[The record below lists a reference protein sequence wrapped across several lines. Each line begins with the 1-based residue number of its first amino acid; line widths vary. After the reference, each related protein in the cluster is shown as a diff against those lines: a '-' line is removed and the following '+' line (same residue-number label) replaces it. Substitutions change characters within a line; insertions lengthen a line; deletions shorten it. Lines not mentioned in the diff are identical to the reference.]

1 MDRLFLASSSCSDT
15 HRFMSNWIF
24 VLLIVVVG
32 VNGSGPFGLGD
43 DDPDVA
49 FIRGKPIYVKSC
61 TEMDAFFEKYPSDL
75 QQRFINLIDAGV
87 PMGSILYNDLFY
99 PSERTLLRSFLAELT
114 GWLNESKEIHFF
126 LMAYNQLS
134 EAPRDI
140 DGVMELAKYFIP
152 PDVPYTCWSL
162 LRYYGIV
169 LQPEVGTPAAL
180 VTIHLPVSQG
190 RIALGPLEYLPR
202 MMQFLSAMNEL
213 RRLMEIGR

>member
-1 MDRLFLASSSCSDT
+1 
-15 HRFMSNWIF
+15 MSNWIF
-24 VLLIVVVG
+24 VAPLIILG
-32 VNGSGPFGLGD
+32 VSGSGFD
-43 DDPDVA
+43 FIDNEPDVA
-49 FIRGKPIYVKSC
+49 YIRNKRIYLTSC
-61 TEMDAFFEKYPSDL
+61 ADMDAFFERYPIDL
-75 QQRFINLIDAGV
+75 QERVITLINDGV
-87 PMGSILYNDLFY
+87 PLGSILYNKEFH
-99 PSERTLLRSFLAELT
+99 PKERTLLRSFLAELT

-169 LQPEVGTPAAL
+169 LQAEVGTPAAL

-202 MMQFLSAMNEL
+202 MMQFLSGMNEL